1 MRNSGQKPFP
11 VNAKNEARLNHLRS
25 ISSFLRQEMYTL
37 LCTCVD
43 YQMQSCFCII
53 TIENICWRFNLNG
66 TVNLGASCQV
76 HVQGSR
82 VKSMFSG
89 HGSSSSSGVTG
100 QIHVASFFAGGADE
114 GAGVEA
120 AIRRLFGASAE
131 QTGECECWAAAAR
144 SWQQP
149 WACQRPAR
157 TTPSTSLRKKFK
169 TMFGFIIL
177 AVIFALIPVVVAS
190 WGGIACW

>member
-82 VKSMFSG
+82 VKSTLLLSSQVELMKALESRQRYVDCLARVQSKL
-89 HGSSSSSGVTG
+89 GS
-100 QIHVASFFAGGADE
+100 
-114 GAGVEA
+114 
-120 AIRRLFGASAE
+120 ASAE
-131 QTGECECWAAAAR
+131 LQLLEADSSPEHAR
-144 SWQQP
+144 DLLEQHQVRV
-149 WACQRPAR
+149 CAR
-157 TTPSTSLRKKFK
+157 NSKLCLVS
-169 TMFGFIIL
+169 
-177 AVIFALIPVVVAS
+177 
-190 WGGIACW
+190 